1 MNDFEHKDYFNA
13 RFCYHGDEQK
23 VTAILDFYVQNQ
35 IELADINRVIELYH
49 TKLFFEKVTDI
60 PDWSE
65 EKYQRYKA
73 KTLNLNTVVY
83 ERFKQITEENVV
95 DTFNNCY
102 VGYWDDFINFFY
114 KFKTYKC
121 ISRDRICDVLKGLC
135 WNIYHILQDKS
146 FVEYFDEEITRL
158 LEEQQYGLQFVVS
171 YYLEEHDKKL
181 QVYIPRHFTIEKRV
195 KLIEDYLKSDHINP
209 NFMKL
214 ILNAKHTKELPI
226 TPKMKKMADK
236 RNNEFWENNKSAVFH
251 DYGFGVTFGP
261 FENVKNVQI
270 ENSKWILE
278 YDTGWI
284 KDNIDYPT
292 LLNNFIYLFEYI
304 DSQARF
310 TCVSSHGER
319 QPLTDIFEVRGVGM
333 YKKNVAF
340 DMLESLSDIQMR
352 GYVEQLIKLDI
363 NIEDIIKWFFETYLL
378 QEFENKSYMSF

>member
-1 MNDFEHKDYFNA
+1 MNDFEYKEYFDA
-13 RFCYHGDEQK
+13 KFYFYGGEDK
-23 VTAILDFYVQNQ
+23 VASILDSYAQNQ
-35 IELADINRVIELYH
+35 IDLADINRVFELYH
-49 TKLFFEKVTDI
+49 TKLFFEKVSNI
-60 PDWSE
+60 PSWSD
-65 EKYQRYKA
+65 EKYNEYKT
-73 KTLNLNTVVY
+73 KTLKLNNVVY
-83 ERFKQITEENVV
+83 EFYKSITEENIITAF
-95 DTFNNCY
+95 DKCY
-102 VGYWDDFINFFY
+102 VSYWDDFINFFY

-121 ISRDRICDVLKGLC
+121 ISKDRICDVLKGLR

-251 DYGFGVTFGP
+251 DYGFGITFGP

-270 ENSKWILE
+270 EN
-278 YDTGWI
+278 
-284 KDNIDYPT
+284 
-292 LLNNFIYLFEYI
+292 
-304 DSQARF
+304 R
-310 TCVSSHGER
+310 
-319 QPLTDIFEVRGVGM
+319 
-333 YKKNVAF
+333 
-340 DMLESLSDIQMR
+340 
-352 GYVEQLIKLDI
+352 
-363 NIEDIIKWFFETYLL
+363 
-378 QEFENKSYMSF
+378 

>member
-23 VTAILDFYVQNQ
+23 VTAILDSYVQNQ

-73 KTLNLNTVVY
+73 KTLNLNAVVY

-102 VGYWDDFINFFY
+102 VGYWDEFINFFY

-121 ISRDRICDVLKGLC
+121 IFKDRICDVLKGLR

-195 KLIEDYLKSDHINP
+195 KLIEDYLNSDHINP

-214 ILNAKHTKELPI
+214 ILN
-226 TPKMKKMADK
+226 
-236 RNNEFWENNKSAVFH
+236 
-251 DYGFGVTFGP
+251 
-261 FENVKNVQI
+261 VKQ
-270 ENSKWILE
+270 
-278 YDTGWI
+278 
-284 KDNIDYPT
+284 
-292 LLNNFIYLFEYI
+292 
-304 DSQARF
+304 
-310 TCVSSHGER
+310 
-319 QPLTDIFEVRGVGM
+319 
-333 YKKNVAF
+333 
-340 DMLESLSDIQMR
+340 
-352 GYVEQLIKLDI
+352 
-363 NIEDIIKWFFETYLL
+363 
-378 QEFENKSYMSF
+378 KSYRLLRK